1 VALIEPERCI
11 AHMVRGP
18 NKGRR
23 CTTAGI
29 YTPFNNHTFGGIK
42 GDRAKVCRRHLRNI
56 AWQRDVVERFYLGR
70 YWE

>member
-11 AHMVRGP
+11 AHYTRGP

-23 CTTAGI
+23 CTAEGR
-29 YTPFNNHTFGGIK
+29 YAPFNNAFRRVK
-42 GDRAKVCRRHLRNI
+42 GHRVVVCKRHLTSL